1 MAKRAPLTTTSTA
14 APVVAPVIALV
25 SALMIAL
32 AVPATSRAADG
43 AQTPAANTTG
53 SSQAAAGPATP
64 TGSPTKAAPP
74 VTPNPYADGSVQ
86 AGATKAAVCFSCHGP
101 NGNSQN
107 PAWPRLAGQ
116 NAVYIAEQLHLFK
129 NGIRTNPVMQP
140 MASGLSD
147 QDIDNVAVFFAAQTP
162 TGLEA
167 DPSYWKAGEA
177 LYMHGDAASG
187 IPACV
192 ACHGPTGR
200 GNPAA
205 GYPALQAQ
213 QSVYV
218 VSQLQSYANGTRY
231 SGPNAMTATPNSTI
245 MFDIA
250 KRLTPEQIRDVASY
264 VQGLR

>member
-1 MAKRAPLTTTSTA
+1 MVLS
-14 APVVAPVIALV
+14 
-25 SALMIAL
+25 M
-32 AVPATSRAADG
+32 AVPAVSRAASPD
-43 AQTPAANTTG
+43 
-53 SSQAAAGPATP
+53 QAADASSAT
-64 TGSPTKAAPP
+64 AP
-74 VTPNPYADGSVQ
+74 VTPNPYADGTVE
-86 AGATKAAVCFSCHGP
+86 AGAPKAAVCFSCHGP

-129 NGIRTNPVMQP
+129 DAVRKNPVMQP
-140 MASGLSD
+140 MTTGLTD

-162 TGLEA
+162 SGLEA
-167 DPSYWKAGEA
+167 DPSYWKAGQA

-187 IPACV
+187 VPGCV
-192 ACHGPTGR
+192 ACHGPLGR

-218 VSQLQSYANGTRY
+218 VAQLQSYADGTRY
-231 SGPNAMTATPNSTI
+231 SGSNATTASPNSVI

-250 KRLTPEQIRDVASY
+250 KHLTPQEIRDVASY